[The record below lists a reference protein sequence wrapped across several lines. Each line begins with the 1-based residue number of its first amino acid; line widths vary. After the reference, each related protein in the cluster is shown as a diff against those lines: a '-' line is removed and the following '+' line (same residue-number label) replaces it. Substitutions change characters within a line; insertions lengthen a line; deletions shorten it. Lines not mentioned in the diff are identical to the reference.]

1 MDKEKINKYYEKL
14 VSSLDDMIYLTLI
27 LKEIIE
33 KIDNEEDLIQLE
45 LDLMYISVTYKYDK
59 EKIIKFR
66 KEIER
71 ILNDYNLNI
80 DLISNEKIEE
90 LIKRLIIKTNNK

>member
-1 MDKEKINKYYEKL
+1 MDKEKIKKYYENL
-14 VSSLDDMIYLTLI
+14 VSSLDDMIYLSLI
-27 LKEIIE
+27 LKEIID

-45 LDLMYISVTYKYDK
+45 IDLMYISVTYKYDK

-71 ILNDYNLNI
+71 IINDYNLEI
-80 DLISNEKIEE
+80 DSISSEKIDEMIDR
-90 LIKRLIIKTNNK
+90 LIKNKQ